1 MGTQVG
7 TPAWIPESPEETAD
21 VAKIWFVI
29 ITASSKKHVMG
40 SPTPVGPSADAHADV
55 VDSDADTDRRNGLVA
70 SCSGQPPVVLSPQGT
85 RARASSVHVAAHVV
99 LRRIC

>member
-29 ITASSKKHVMG
+29 ITASSKKHAVG
-40 SPTPVGPSADAHADV
+40 SPTPVGPPVGPSADAH
-55 VDSDADTDRRNGLVA
+55 VDSDADIDRRNGPVA
-70 SCSGQPPVVLSPQGT
+70 SCSGQPPVVLSTQGT
-85 RARASSVHVAAHVV
+85 GARACSVYVAAHLV
-99 LRRIC
+99 LC